1 MKITDVKLR
10 FAKHYLFVQVYTDAG
25 IVGLGEAGN
34 WGYLQATAAAIE
46 KFATYLIGKDPF
58 RIEDYNQN
66 FLRSVYFRGSVI
78 MSAISAIDIALWDI
92 KGKALGVPVYELLGG
107 KTREKVRVYASVMH
121 LTEDKQELAKQY
133 QQLQEMGFT
142 AAKIFCNGPTSS
154 PDGKGEFFSSRIE
167 REVEKVRVAR
177 EAVGP
182 DFDFVLEVHRGM
194 TLPEAV
200 AFGRAVEPYRPM
212 ILEDPVPPD
221 NVDTMAEV
229 ASKVGVPIATG
240 ERAIDLR
247 EFEVLMARHA
257 CQYGPPGRLRCGRY
271 YHQQKDLRSGRG
283 TRCAG
288 HPAQPAGPR
297 LHRCLPADLCLHPQ
311 SGNPGAARFL
321 PQWCGRQNGQRA
333 APL

>member
-121 LTEDKQELAKQY
+121 ITEDKLELA
-133 QQLQEMGFT
+133 
-142 AAKIFCNGPTSS
+142 
-154 PDGKGEFFSSRIE
+154 
-167 REVEKVRVAR
+167 
-177 EAVGP
+177 
-182 DFDFVLEVHRGM
+182 
-194 TLPEAV
+194 
-200 AFGRAVEPYRPM
+200 
-212 ILEDPVPPD
+212 
-221 NVDTMAEV
+221 
-229 ASKVGVPIATG
+229 
-240 ERAIDLR
+240 
-247 EFEVLMARHA
+247 
-257 CQYGPPGRLRCGRY
+257 
-271 YHQQKDLRSGRG
+271 
-283 TRCAG
+283 
-288 HPAQPAGPR
+288 
-297 LHRCLPADLCLHPQ
+297 
-311 SGNPGAARFL
+311 
-321 PQWCGRQNGQRA
+321 
-333 APL
+333 

>member
-121 LTEDKQELAKQY
+121 ITEDKNELAAQY

-142 AAKIFCNGPTSS
+142 AAKIFCNGPTSA
-154 PDGKGEFFSSRIE
+154 PDRKQGLMAYTRLNILASHLVREGGVLVSSSCSQHLDALELRSAIS
-167 REVEKVRVAR
+167 RAAARTQRVAR
-177 EAVGP
+177 IFYQGGQGP
-182 DFDFVLEVHRGM
+182 D
-194 TLPEAV
+194 
-200 AFGRAVEPYRPM
+200 
-212 ILEDPVPPD
+212 
-221 NVDTMAEV
+221 
-229 ASKVGVPIATG
+229 
-240 ERAIDLR
+240 
-247 EFEVLMARHA
+247 
-257 CQYGPPGRLRCGRY
+257 
-271 YHQQKDLRSGRG
+271 
-283 TRCAG
+283 
-288 HPAQPAGPR
+288 HPANSAM
-297 LHRCLPADLCLHPQ
+297 LETSYLKCFMA
-311 SGNPGAARFL
+311 SFTK
-321 PQWCGRQNGQRA
+321 
-333 APL
+333 